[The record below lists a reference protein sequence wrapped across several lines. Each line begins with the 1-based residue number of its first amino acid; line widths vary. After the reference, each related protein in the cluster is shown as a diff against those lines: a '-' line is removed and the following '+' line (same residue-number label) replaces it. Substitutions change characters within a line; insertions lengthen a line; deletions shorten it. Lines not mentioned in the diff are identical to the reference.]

1 MATVGLTDVDKREHH
16 HDERLQHNDQNV
28 EKPPDQ
34 PSGDLAES
42 GTRSPDGPE
51 FESEAPQQG
60 KKEEQQLAGVHVA
73 EKSHAQRNELGQIFN
88 QVQKKIERPKQRVLA
103 ERSRKE
109 FHDEARRA
117 LGAG

>member
-1 MATVGLTDVDKREHH
+1 MATVCLTDVDKRKHH
-16 HDERLQHNDQNV
+16 HDKRLQQNNQNV

-34 PSGDLAES
+34 PCGDLAES
-42 GTRSPDGPE
+42 GARSPDGPE

-60 KKEEQQLAGVHVA
+60 KKEEEQLTGIHVA
-73 EKSHAQRNELGQIFN
+73 EKSHPQRHKLGQVFN

-109 FHDEARRA
+109 FHDESRP
-117 LGAG
+117 